1 MMLDNL
7 VFENPA
13 WFWLLL
19 IIPLMILWRYLTKN
33 KQHVSVN
40 MPTTDAFSGQADF
53 WSKLRPLLFYL
64 RLLALSLLII
74 AMTRPRTVDVSTQL
88 KKTRGIDIVMA
99 IDVSASMLARDLEPN
114 RLEALKNVASSFIKK
129 RVNDR
134 IGLVVY
140 SGESYTKTPITSDKS
155 IALSALDELN
165 YTQNIKGGT
174 AIGMGLAT
182 AVNRLKD
189 SKADS
194 KVIILLT
201 DGVNNSGFI
210 DPKTAT
216 ELAIEEK
223 IKTYSIGIGT
233 QGKAMSPVSI
243 SRNGKINYKAVE
255 VKIDEELLKYI
266 ADETGGNY
274 YRATNRKKLDEIY
287 ESINKL
293 EKTVIE
299 EQKFYDYDEKYR
311 YLVILGGILLMIELL
326 LKFTLFR
333 SFV

>member
-1 MMLDNL
+1 MLENI

-19 IIPLMILWRYLTKN
+19 ILPLLIFWRYFTKN
-33 KQHVSVN
+33 KQHASVK
-40 MPTTDAFSGQADF
+40 MPTNDAFQGQSDI
-53 WSKLRPLLFYL
+53 WSKIRPVLFYL
-64 RLLALSLLII
+64 RILALALLIT
-74 AMTRPRTVDVSTQL
+74 AMARPRTVDVSTQT
-88 KKTRGIDIVMA
+88 KKTKGIDIVMA

-114 RLEALKNVASSFIKK
+114 RLEALKKVAADFIKK

-140 SGESYTKTPITSDKS
+140 SGESYTKTPVTSDKS
-155 IALSALDELN
+155 IALSALNELS
-165 YTQNIKGGT
+165 YTQNIEGGT

-182 AVNRLKD
+182 SVNRLKD
-189 SKADS
+189 SKAES

-216 ELAIEEK
+216 ELAISEG

-233 QGKAMSPVSI
+233 KGKALSPVSI
-243 SRNGKINYKAVE
+243 SNNGKINFRPVE
-255 VKIDEELLKYI
+255 VEIDEELLKYI
-266 ADETGGNY
+266 ANETGGNY
-274 YRATNRKKLDEIY
+274 YRATNREKLDEIY

-299 EQKFYDYDEKYR
+299 EKKFYDYQEKFR
-311 YLVILGGILLMIELL
+311 PLLIIGGILLLVEVL

>member
-1 MMLDNL
+1 MLEDL

-19 IIPLMILWRYLTKN
+19 ILPVLIFWRHFNKD
-33 KQHVSVN
+33 KQHASVK
-40 MPTTDAFSGQADF
+40 MPTAKAFSGHSDI
-53 WSKLRPLLFYL
+53 WSKIRPILFYL
-64 RLLALSLLII
+64 KILALALFIT
-74 AMTRPRTVDVSTQL
+74 AMTRPRTVDVSTQT

-114 RLEALKNVASSFIKK
+114 RLEALKNVASNFIKK

-140 SGESYTKTPITSDKS
+140 SGESYTKTPVTSDKS
-155 IALSALDELN
+155 IALSAIEDLK
-165 YTQNIKGGT
+165 YSQNIKGGT

-189 SKADS
+189 SKAES

-216 ELAIEEK
+216 ELAISEE

-233 QGKAMSPVSI
+233 KGKASSPVSI
-243 SRNGKINYKAVE
+243 SKNGQINYRPVE
-255 VKIDEELLKYI
+255 VKIDDELLQYI
-266 ADETGGNY
+266 ADQTGGKY
-274 YRATNRKKLDEIY
+274 YRATDREKLNEIY

-299 EQKFYDYDEKYR
+299 EKKFYDYQEKFR
-311 YLVILGGILLMIELL
+311 PLLIIGGILLLIEVL

>member
-1 MMLDNL
+1 MLKNL

-19 IIPLMILWRYLTKN
+19 ILPILIFWRYLNKN
-33 KQHVSVN
+33 KQHASVK
-40 MPTTDAFSGQADF
+40 MPTNDAFKGQSDI
-53 WSKLRPLLFYL
+53 WSKIRPVLFYL
-64 RLLALSLLII
+64 RIFALTLLIT
-74 AMTRPRTVDVSTQL
+74 AMTRPRTVDVSTQT
-88 KKTRGIDIVMA
+88 KKTKGIDIVMA

-114 RLEALKNVASSFIKK
+114 RLEALKNVAADFIKK

-140 SGESYTKTPITSDKS
+140 SGESYTKTPVTSDKS

-165 YTQNIKGGT
+165 YSQNIKGGT

-182 AVNRLKD
+182 SVNRLKD
-189 SKADS
+189 SKAES

-216 ELAIEEK
+216 ELAISEN

-233 QGKAMSPVSI
+233 KGKAMSPVSI
-243 SRNGKINYKAVE
+243 SKNGKINFKAVKVE
-255 VKIDEELLKYI
+255 IDEELLQYI
-266 ADETGGNY
+266 ANETGGNY
-274 YRATNRKKLDEIY
+274 YRATNREKLDEIY
-287 ESINKL
+287 KSINKL

-299 EQKFYDYDEKYR
+299 EKKFYDYQEKFR
-311 YLVILGGILLMIELL
+311 PLLILGGILLLIEVL

>member
-1 MMLDNL
+1 MLENII
-7 VFENPA
+7 FEDPA

-19 IIPLMILWRYLTKN
+19 ILPVLIFWRYYNNN
-33 KQHVSVN
+33 KQHASVK
-40 MPTTDAFSGQADF
+40 MPTMDAFQGGSDI
-53 WSKLRPLLFYL
+53 WSKLRPVLFYL
-64 RLLALSLLII
+64 RILALLLFIT
-74 AMTRPRTVDVSTQL
+74 AMARPRTVDVSTQT

-99 IDVSASMLARDLEPN
+99 IDVSASMLAQDLEPN
-114 RLEALKNVASSFIKK
+114 RLEALKNVASDFIKK

-140 SGESYTKTPITSDKS
+140 SGESYTKTPVTSDKS
-155 IALSALDELN
+155 IALSALRELN
-165 YTQNIKGGT
+165 YSQSIEGGT

-189 SKADS
+189 SKAES

-216 ELAIEEK
+216 ELAIEK
-223 IKTYSIGIGT
+223 GIKTYSIGIGT
-233 QGKAMSPVSI
+233 EGKALSPVSI
-243 SRNGKINYKAVE
+243 SRNGKINYRPVE
-255 VKIDEELLKYI
+255 VKIDEALLKYI
-266 ADETGGNY
+266 AEETGGNY
-274 YRATNRKKLDEIY
+274 YRATNRKRLDDIY

-299 EQKFYDYDEKYR
+299 EQKFYDYQEKFR
-311 YLVILGGILLMIELL
+311 PLVIIGGILLLLEVL